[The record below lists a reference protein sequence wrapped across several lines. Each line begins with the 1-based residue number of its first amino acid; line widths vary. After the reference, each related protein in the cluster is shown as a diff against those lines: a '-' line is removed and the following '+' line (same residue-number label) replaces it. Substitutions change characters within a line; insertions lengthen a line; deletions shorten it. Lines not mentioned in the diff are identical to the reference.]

1 VAPSNDPDSPASLR
15 RFGLTVGG
23 VFLLLAGISR
33 WRGHSVAPMV
43 LAGAGVFLVVPGLV
57 LPTVLGP
64 VRRVWM
70 RGAVVLGDINARIIL
85 TVLYYL
91 VISPIGFVMRR
102 VRDPLDRKMNDGRT
116 SQWIK
121 RQPVAVDRARYE
133 QQF

>member
-1 VAPSNDPDSPASLR
+1 VAPHLDPDSPASLR

-23 VFLLLAGISR
+23 VFLLFAGVSR
-33 WRGHSVAPMV
+33 WRGHEIPPMLFATLGV
-43 LAGAGVFLVVPGLV
+43 LLVVPGLV
-57 LPTVLGP
+57 VPTVLGP

-70 RGAVVLGDINARIIL
+70 QGAVVLGDINARIIL

-91 VISPIGFVMRR
+91 VVSPIGFVLRL

-116 SQWIK
+116 SQWVR